1 MPESFAGRH
10 RRAVCDDARLLAS
23 ADPATIDAYTDRADR
38 AAPPSRE
45 EPSPPAAAARRA
57 AAPPSANADLAALRL
72 ASQSRRDFVAA
83 DGTQWCVHERDA
95 GGMAHARGARCLVFE
110 TGNVLRVVWNYP
122 RDWRTL
128 DDAALEALS
137 RSR

>member
-1 MPESFAGRH
+1 MSETFA
-10 RRAVCDDARLLAS
+10 RREVCDDVRLLAS
-23 ADPATIDAYTDRADR
+23 ADPDAIGSITDRTVR
-38 AAPPSRE
+38 ATTLPV
-45 EPSPPAAAARRA
+45 RA
-57 AAPPSANADLAALRL
+57 LSERAIDDVVLRL
-72 ASQSRRDFVAA
+72 GVPTRRDFVSA

-95 GGMAHARGARCLVFE
+95 SGMAHARGARCLVFE

-128 DDAALEALS
+128 SDAELEVLS

>member
-1 MPESFAGRH
+1 MPESSA
-10 RRAVCDDARLLAS
+10 RRQVCDDVRLLAS
-23 ADPATIDAYTDRADR
+23 ADPDAVGSHTDRTARVTTLPLR
-38 AAPPSRE
+38 ALSERTV
-45 EPSPPAAAARRA
+45 
-57 AAPPSANADLAALRL
+57 DDVTLRL
-72 ASQSRRDFVAA
+72 GVPTRRDFVSA

-95 GGMAHARGARCLVFE
+95 SGMAHARGARCLVFE

-128 DDAALEALS
+128 DDAALETLS